1 MRARPE
7 LTQAVESSATERGLG
22 AGRPAADCAQTID
35 SRPGSRVGRASDVR
49 ELPRLLTLPEVA
61 AFLRVSPKTVRRL
74 VAGRKLRCVRVG
86 RVLRFR
92 QADLFRFVEAVEE

>member
-1 MRARPE
+1 MP
-7 LTQAVESSATERGLG
+7 AVSE
-22 AGRPAADCAQTID
+22 PAAV
-35 SRPGSRVGRASDVR
+35 RRGGVGEAA
-49 ELPRLLTLPEVA
+49 PRLLTLPEVA

-74 VAGRKLRCVRVG
+74 VAGRKIRCVRVG

>member
-1 MRARPE
+1 MSDGDSVPVMPAESERA
-7 LTQAVESSATERGLG
+7 AVRRYGVGEAT
-22 AGRPAADCAQTID
+22 
-35 SRPGSRVGRASDVR
+35 
-49 ELPRLLTLPEVA
+49 PRLLTLPEVA

-92 QADLFRFVEAVEE
+92 QADLFRFVEAREE

>member
-1 MRARPE
+1 MSDGDTVPVMPAESERA
-7 LTQAVESSATERGLG
+7 AVRRG
-22 AGRPAADCAQTID
+22 AGEAT
-35 SRPGSRVGRASDVR
+35 
-49 ELPRLLTLPEVA
+49 PRLLTLPEVA

-74 VAGRKLRCVRVG
+74 VAGRRLRCVRVG